1 MAISVRRLSTDDA
14 EASRRL
20 GWEAFGAPDSPPT
33 ETAAEAMERAGRTFF
48 GAFAESRLAARM
60 AWRDYE
66 SWYGGRLVR
75 TAGIASVTV
84 AAEARGRGLL
94 SPLFAA
100 TLSDAHAAGAVIS
113 TLFPSAA
120 GIYRRFGYEL
130 VSDYTT
136 VSLPSWVLA
145 GVSRPDAVTTRR
157 AGVADVAAI
166 RAVYAGWAAA
176 QNGPLSRHG
185 VSFPASEEDFLADFT
200 GVTVA
205 VDADGEICGFTSW
218 DRGKGYGPDSV
229 LEVSDLL
236 ALDVQGYRALLAAI
250 GSFVSVTPT
259 TRIDTS
265 GNDIARLL
273 LSTTD
278 WLVTGSNP
286 YMLAVLDVAGALT
299 ALSYPPGVYAQLPF
313 RVHGLVLPN
322 QDGTYVLQ
330 VADGASVC
338 EPAAAGDERVFA
350 ARGLALLYAGT
361 QSCANLR
368 YAGLLAGG
376 DPARDPVWDCLF
388 GGRPMHIRDY
398 F

>member
-1 MAISVRRLSTDDA
+1 MAISVRRLTGDDA

-20 GWEAFGAPDSPPT
+20 GWEAFGTPGSPPA
-33 ETAAEAMERAGRTFF
+33 ETAAEAMTRAGRTFF
-48 GAFAESRLAARM
+48 GAFDDSRLVARM
-60 AWRDYE
+60 AWRDYD
-66 SWYGGRLVR
+66 SWFGGRLVR

-94 SPLFAA
+94 SPLCAA

-145 GVSRPDAVTTRR
+145 GVSRPERVTTRR
-157 AGVADVAAI
+157 AEVADVPGI
-166 RAVYAGWAAA
+166 RSVYDRWAAA
-176 QNGPLSRHG
+176 QNGPLSRRG
-185 VSFPASEEDFLADFT
+185 VSFPETEEDVLADFT
-200 GVTVA
+200 GVSVA
-205 VDADGEICGFTSW
+205 VGAEGEICGFASW
-218 DRGKGYGPDSV
+218 DRGKGYGPEAV

-236 ALDVQGYRALLAAI
+236 ALEVDGYRALLAAI

-259 TRIDTS
+259 TKIDTS

-273 LSTTD
+273 LATTD
-278 WLVTGSNP
+278 WLVTGSDP

-299 ALSYPPGVYAQLPF
+299 ALSYPPGIDAELPF
-313 RVHGLVLPN
+313 RVLGLVLPGA
-322 QDGTYVLQ
+322 DGTYVLR
-330 VADGASVC
+330 VAGGRSAC
-338 EPAAAGDERVFA
+338 EPAPTGDERVFA
-350 ARGLALLYAGT
+350 ARGLSLLYAGVQT
-361 QSCANLR
+361 CANLR
-368 YAGLLAGG
+368 FAGLLADG
-376 DPARDPVWDCLF
+376 DPAQDAVWDCLF
-388 GGRPMHIRDY
+388 SGRPAHIRDY